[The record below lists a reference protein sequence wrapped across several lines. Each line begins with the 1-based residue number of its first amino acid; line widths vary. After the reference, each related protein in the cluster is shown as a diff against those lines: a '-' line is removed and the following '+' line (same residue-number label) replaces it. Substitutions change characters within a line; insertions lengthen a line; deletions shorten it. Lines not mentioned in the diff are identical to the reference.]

1 MMTTVEEIVSSMHK
15 ATPLCPSER
24 LVLII
29 LAMHADEDTCEVS
42 LSVNEIAAKTGLAKP
57 TVSRAMRLMKSKGII
72 DRHRQWAR
80 PTKTTLRL
88 YDLAEKILSYKEG
101 R

>member
-1 MMTTVEEIVSSMHK
+1 MQLMEDIVSRLEK
-15 ATPLCPSER
+15 KTPLAPSER
-24 LVLII
+24 FVLLI
-29 LAMHADEDTCEVS
+29 LAMNADADTGEVS
-42 LSVNEIAAKTGLAKP
+42 LSVKEIEAKTGLAKP
-57 TVSRAMRLMKSKGII
+57 TVSRAMRLMKAKGII

-88 YDLAEKILSYKEG
+88 DEIEAMLRDKGG